1 MTIQFDTRKLQDICK
16 ANDVA
21 YLGLFGSCAT
31 GNQRKDSD
39 VDLLIDFKSTKSLL
53 EEGRVIVEFENLFNR
68 EVDLVSRN
76 NIKPSLKPFIVKQL
90 VTLYGKN

>member
-31 GNQRKDSD
+31 GNQKENSD
-39 VDLLIDFKSTKSLL
+39 IDLLVDFASTKSLL
-53 EEGRVIVEFENLFNR
+53 EKGKVLVELQDLFKR
-68 EVDLVSRN
+68 DVDLVSRK
-76 NIKPSLKPFIVKQL
+76 NIKPTLKPYIEKQL
-90 VTLYGKN
+90 ITLYGEN